1 MRSLLILTAALRA
14 FPSIFQRATLRL
26 LAKTLALTLLLFALL
41 GAALWSGFHAARLA
55 LGWGGGGLAEASATA
70 IALVAAGWLLF
81 RATAMAV
88 MKTSRTIRSRT
99 VTTSRS
105 EAC

>member
-1 MRSLLILTAALRA
+1 MILTAALRA

-70 IALVAAGWLLF
+70 IVLVAAGWLLF

-88 MKTSRTIRSRT
+88 LVASSRRSV
-99 VTTSRS
+99 VTTV
-105 EAC
+105 C